1 MKFYSFLVTGF
12 LCCAY
17 AENERATIS
26 ADDDGNLVLTSGVA
40 GSVLIDGLSLIEE
53 VQDVR
58 THVSSLKT
66 SVTSRIDL
74 LTSDFDQLASK
85 LTEAVDAVQAVDEK
99 PPVAIYK
106 DENSEGVVE
115 CTSSVHGHIRFL
127 EDAQSVEF
135 CHPLNNGKS
144 GWTSFRPPNEN
155 SRGWP
160 TTTPKTTTT
169 KTTVTT
175 TTATTTTVTT
185 ATTTTV
191 AFVEVEQKFKDWTL
205 DCGDSGP
212 WASTIDDARTI
223 NPNTIKKNTW
233 MGSSRAPWNGY
244 GCLEGSGINSFW
256 NGNPTDYWRANG
268 ACAPNCPHDPQA
280 FEFGFTKPVVIT
292 KIGIRDQATSGGT
305 AHHELLKF
313 EVQAWTFNGAKHVWK
328 TLASFSIGSGVKTRE
343 KVVLDTKLSG
353 KTALR
358 SQSWR
363 LYFPSDA
370 VTRADVL
377 HLAELTDFT
386 TEILVE

>member
-1 MKFYSFLVTGF
+1 MKFYSFLVTGY

-26 ADDDGNLVLTSGVA
+26 ADADGNLVLTSVSLVGTKTEFATLFYSCLLQLLCVSVFLSPPPRALSDALSMAGVIVRKNRKSTTPDIVSSSLTRPRPCTRPPSPPPPPTPTSTHMQGVA

-58 THVSSLKT
+58 THVSSLNT

-160 TTTPKTTTT
+160 TTTTKTTTT

-185 ATTTTV
+185 ATTTTLV
-191 AFVEVEQKFKDWTL
+191 LVEVEQKFQDWTL

-212 WASTIDDARTI
+212 WASIVDDARTI
-223 NPNTIKKNTW
+223 NPKTIEKNTW
-233 MGSSRAPWNGY
+233 MASSSQYAACSW
-244 GCLEGSGINSFW
+244 INKFW
-256 NGNPTDYWRANG
+256 NGNHKSDYWRAKG
-268 ACAPNCPHDPQA
+268 HVPTPEA
-280 FEFGFTKPVVIT
+280 FEFVSPI
-292 KIGIRDQATSGGT
+292 
-305 AHHELLKF
+305 H
-313 EVQAWTFNGAKHVWK
+313 
-328 TLASFSIGSGVKTRE
+328 
-343 KVVLDTKLSG
+343 
-353 KTALR
+353 AL
-358 SQSWR
+358 
-363 LYFPSDA
+363 P
-370 VTRADVL
+370 
-377 HLAELTDFT
+377 
-386 TEILVE
+386 